1 MWARQVEKASRFRE
15 AHKRRIDALEAELL
29 ATVEAYVTKAVCQ
42 VLRPETVECI
52 REDLASGDPSQYAR
66 TLRIEASEI
75 TRTRFS
81 HPYWLAIDA
90 LNFFSDAV
98 GAHWPYM
105 DDVRRGRSI
114 AFAKEE
120 LQQLQKWLQENPS
133 PVAYTVRKANVH

>member
-1 MWARQVEKASRFRE
+1 MWAHQIEEASRFRQ
-15 AHKRRIDALEAELL
+15 AHKDKLDSLEAALL
-29 ATVEAYVTKAVCQ
+29 VAVEAFVSQTISQ
-42 VLRPETVECI
+42 VLKPETLVCI
-52 REDLASGDPSQYAR
+52 REDLASGDPSRYAR
-66 TLRIEASEI
+66 TLRFEAAEI
-75 TRTRFS
+75 TKTLFS